1 MEGEEQRAAG
11 HAIVAVSALPRR
23 RRQTTMA
30 HGHRGRQHQIKQRH
44 IYTQHTRANRFSRGD
59 SRGHYVPYL
68 SCKTRKS
75 EDATPCAKRKQEA
88 KNNRGG
94 RGRHWHGRVPD
105 TCPHPGGG
113 GGPEEQRPFIG
124 GKDKT
129 PTIGACCWLQFGS
142 VARTRNQLPR
152 KAKPARPRDETAT
165 PTPSRAIQSRRA
177 HSLEITTSYFTLSLT
192 ARTVSCTS
200 QAREHQG
207 CLHTATPET
216 QIKNP
221 PTHTQRTHDQYD
233 GRRQR

>member
-1 MEGEEQRAAG
+1 MHPKIKYAHAIHDFSADAPAG
-11 HAIVAVSALPRR
+11 HKIN
-23 RRQTTMA
+23 
-30 HGHRGRQHQIKQRH
+30 HWWRH

-68 SCKTRKS
+68 SCKTIKS

-113 GGPEEQRPFIG
+113 RGPEEQRPFIG

-152 KAKPARPRDETAT
+152 KAKPARPYDETAT

-192 ARTVSCTS
+192 ARTVSCCTS

-221 PTHTQRTHDQYD
+221 PTHTQRTHDQ
-233 GRRQR
+233 